1 MFTFVSTVI
10 FITAFIIW
18 KRDTSLNF
26 YIKMLMLAMSI
37 WGTYT
42 AAQTF

>member
-1 MFTFVSTVI
+1 MFIFVSTVI
-10 FITAFIIW
+10 FIMAFIVW
-18 KRDTSLNF
+18 KRDTNLNF
-26 YIKMLMLAMSI
+26 YIKMLMFAMSI